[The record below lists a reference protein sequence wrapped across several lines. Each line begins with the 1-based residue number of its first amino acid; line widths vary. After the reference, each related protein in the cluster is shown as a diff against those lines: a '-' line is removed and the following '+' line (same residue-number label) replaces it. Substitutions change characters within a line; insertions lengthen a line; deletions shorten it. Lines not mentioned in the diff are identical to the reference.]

1 MSCCV
6 VSCSCSTRASHFVYR
21 VRPLKLAVQQDS
33 CYCCFS
39 NATSFPVVL
48 STLPMLSWVAWH
60 NDERA
65 LGNRRRAVSLSPY
78 ELRSLQTARA
88 RWRRRSDRS
97 AAAQHTWCM
106 HSARSA
112 PCRKSCK
119 KVAKARATKQCA
131 HRVAPALG
139 RHCHA
144 RSLHSA
150 SHTCT
155 LLYNTLDTHAERL
168 QVSLVILIL
177 HTHVHVHIGATL
189 LGQSC
194 VCCQSA
200 RSRATGSRMHARGMF
215 A

>member
-1 MSCCV
+1 MCAPGC
-6 VSCSCSTRASHFVYR
+6 AS
-21 VRPLKLAVQQDS
+21 
-33 CYCCFS
+33 
-39 NATSFPVVL
+39 
-48 STLPMLSWVAWH
+48 
-60 NDERA
+60 
-65 LGNRRRAVSLSPY
+65 LGTP
-78 ELRSLQTARA
+78 
-88 RWRRRSDRS
+88 
-97 AAAQHTWCM
+97 
-106 HSARSA
+106 
-112 PCRKSCK
+112 
-119 KVAKARATKQCA
+119 
-131 HRVAPALG
+131 
-139 RHCHA
+139 CHA

>member
-1 MSCCV
+1 MCAPGC
-6 VSCSCSTRASHFVYR
+6 AS
-21 VRPLKLAVQQDS
+21 
-33 CYCCFS
+33 
-39 NATSFPVVL
+39 
-48 STLPMLSWVAWH
+48 
-60 NDERA
+60 
-65 LGNRRRAVSLSPY
+65 LGTP
-78 ELRSLQTARA
+78 
-88 RWRRRSDRS
+88 
-97 AAAQHTWCM
+97 
-106 HSARSA
+106 
-112 PCRKSCK
+112 
-119 KVAKARATKQCA
+119 
-131 HRVAPALG
+131 
-139 RHCHA
+139 CHA

-215 A
+215 ACALLTRASRGRALTLLWADLS